1 MGQKTSASG
10 EKNKSRRFRFSLL
23 SRRAIVA
30 WIATGFILPMAYFAW
45 HIFGWPAPVRV
56 SYETTRLTGPL
67 SADGYVDYLKV
78 IRDDLKQTSLHYDD
92 HPWHVLFQDE
102 DSRRVNGNRSGPS
115 GARSLVYRE
124 PVEILREELGSE
136 AKSIAGREALRVYE
150 EEMLPRR
157 RHNPYST
164 SEDPVAVAAIAA
176 NAYWYQAIEQSCDAA
191 KLPVSFPQNSP
202 SESEATAGDIG
213 LDLHSYCSQIVD
225 RLLLR
230 SMNRAGDGG
239 LVDAYADIHL
249 IFRIARKMDGLCFV
263 STSCADSAETKAS
276 RAIIVQILSS
286 PLMTKECC
294 HQIESLPQE
303 STMPEILRIV
313 DQTERYIRL
322 DLIQGMHLRKFSP
335 VRFHGRLAFAKSRR
349 FWHAVDWNRVL
360 VETNRVFDEQLK
372 VLRMAGSRNQ
382 TMAAAKHRQTLALSH
397 EADVDPD
404 EIPLW
409 SANDPTDF
417 LIRQLQIESSD
428 IFDPII
434 MTYCRD
440 LRRRVI
446 QIVARLSM
454 SRKIHGEFPRELNSV
469 LAIDG
474 FSEAAPDLLIDPFS
488 GMVLGYE
495 SSGDAFILFS
505 VGPNGNRDLR
515 GIEETSVTSSRLGPV
530 DRINDDLIWRF
541 PFAK

>member
-1 MGQKTSASG
+1 M
-10 EKNKSRRFRFSLL
+10 
-23 SRRAIVA
+23 VA
-30 WIATGFILPMAYFAW
+30 WIVTGFVLPMAYLAW
-45 HIFGWPAPVRV
+45 HIFGWPAPIRV

-67 SADGYVDYLKV
+67 TADGYVDYLKV
-78 IRDDLKQTSLHYDD
+78 IRDDLKQTNPDYDD
-92 HPWHVLFQDE
+92 HPWHVLFQNE
-102 DSRRVNGNRSGPS
+102 DSQRVNGSRSRS
-115 GARSLVYRE
+115 VGARSIIYRE
-124 PVEILREELGSE
+124 PVEFLREELGSE
-136 AKSIAGREALRVYE
+136 AKSIAGREALRAYE

-157 RHNPYST
+157 THFPYST
-164 SEDPVAVAAIAA
+164 TEDPVAVAAIAA
-176 NAYWYQAIEQSCDAA
+176 NDCWYQAIEQNCEAA

-202 SESEATAGDIG
+202 SKSESTAGDIG
-213 LDLHSYCSQIVD
+213 LNLHSYCFQIVD

-230 SMNRAGDGG
+230 SMNRAGDGD

-249 IFRIARKMDGLCFV
+249 IYRIARKMDGLCFV

-286 PLMTKECC
+286 PSMTEECC

-322 DLIQGMHLRKFSP
+322 DLIQGMHLRKGSP

-360 VETNRVFDEQLK
+360 VETNRVFDEQLRI
-372 VLRMAGSRNQ
+372 LRIPGSLNQ
-382 TMAAAKHRQTLALSH
+382 TMAAAKHRQALALSH
-397 EADVDPD
+397 EADIDPD

-417 LIRQLQIESSD
+417 LIRQQQLESSD

-469 LAIDG
+469 LAVDG

-515 GIEETSVTSSRLGPV
+515 GIEETSVTSSRLSDV
-530 DRINDDLIWRF
+530 DRLNDDLIWRF